1 MGKTVRI
8 IPVLDLKGGQVV
20 RARSGDRASYR
31 PIITPLAESPDP
43 VDVAHGLRTLY
54 PFPVFYIADL
64 DAIAGGAPNHE
75 ALSRLRS
82 MESSPEL
89 WVDAG
94 FAEAKAFE
102 TMLDAP
108 GVSPILGSES
118 QADDRLL
125 RRFSVHP
132 DLILSLDFFGDG
144 LFRGPK
150 SVLDQP
156 NLWPRRVIVM
166 TLAKVGSGSGP
177 DFDRLAEI
185 KAKAGDRDI
194 VAAGGVRDEDDIRAL
209 AALGVSAALV
219 ATSLH
224 NGALTAEHL
233 AAL

>member
-1 MGKTVRI
+1 MRRVF
-8 IPVLDLKGGQVV
+8 
-20 RARSGDRASYR
+20 R
-31 PIITPLAESPDP
+31 P
-43 VDVAHGLRTLY
+43 
-54 PFPVFYIADL
+54 
-64 DAIAGGAPNHE
+64 
-75 ALSRLRS
+75 
-82 MESSPEL
+82 
-89 WVDAG
+89 
-94 FAEAKAFE
+94 
-102 TMLDAP
+102 
-108 GVSPILGSES
+108 
-118 QADDRLL
+118 
-125 RRFSVHP
+125 FSVRNRRPTIVYSGVLAIHP